1 MKFVWHQTKART
13 NMKKHLVSFDEAA
26 TVFAD
31 PLSFVFADLDHS
43 EDEERF
49 LIIGHSETAKILVVS
64 HTDRENKTRIISA
77 REATRKERI
86 FYEENRAG

>member
-1 MKFVWHQTKART
+1 
-13 NMKKHLVSFDEAA
+13 MKKHLVSFDEAA

-49 LIIGHSETAKILVVS
+49 LIIGRSETAKILVVS
-64 HTDRENKTRIISA
+64 HTDRENKPRIISA